1 MTTRRQ
7 GFTLI
12 EIVIALTILA
22 VSLMVLV
29 ESQSGSVLQT
39 IDSQRI
45 LTANSLA
52 EAKLAEVL
60 LTLEMD
66 GFSDTIKGE
75 DGSFE
80 DFGDNGEYGEVVDF
94 EGEYDEYGYAWT
106 VRPVEMELGDI
117 AGTLEELSKDNE
129 SSGSSSTST
138 ADDAGVDASL
148 FSAFLTPEA
157 MSEMLSPWMREVRV
171 VVWWGD
177 DPGDLEADDLCENCV
192 ELVSHVF
199 NPSGTVTVAGLSE

>member
-7 GFTLI
+7 AFTLI

-177 DPGDLEADDLCENCV
+177 DPGDLEADELCESCV

-199 NPSGTVTVAGLSE
+199 NPSGTVAIAGVSQ

>member
-1 MTTRRQ
+1 MTTKRQ

-80 DFGDNGEYGEVVDF
+80 NFGDNGEYGEVVDF
-94 EGEYDEYGYAWT
+94 EGEYDDFGYAWT

-117 AGTLEELSKDNE
+117 AGTMEELSKDNE
-129 SSGSSSTST
+129 SVAGASASSSE
-138 ADDAGVDASL
+138 DGLDPSL
-148 FSAFLTPEA
+148 LSAFLTPEA

-177 DPGDLEADDLCENCV
+177 DPGDLEADDLCETCV

-199 NPSGTVTVAGLSE
+199 NPSGTVSAPVP